1 MEPNEPDNNKAN
13 VSPAPESVPKSTPEF
28 APKST
33 PESAPASI
41 PSTPEV
47 TMVNAASDSN
57 SITKESNNKT
67 GLFIGLGVGI
77 VAIIGIVAAAILIP
91 QTMTPDYNIMFD
103 SASNLSDELS
113 NYFYSSACNDVRRNV
128 DNYYSVTN
136 DEYTEFINQ
145 CGQDAENLYAA
156 IVKFEAESGVGR
168 DQEISELY
176 QRFKKLF
183 DEKAPAKDKLE
194 NTLKIHEAVH
204 RFAVEMDKID
214 DDYES
219 MPDPSEFKKV
229 AAILIESGDEAL
241 KTFAEG
247 LSERYDTLYKASQEL
262 LNVNYSDPNYQS
274 VHDAYWDASD
284 DFSDFYYEQS
294 DIIDDID
301 YPLADSFSDDE
312 EGDVMDAF
320 NDLETAILN
329 KLK

>member
-1 MEPNEPDNNKAN
+1 
-13 VSPAPESVPKSTPEF
+13 V
-28 APKST
+28 PKST

-91 QTMTPDYNIMFD
+91 QTMTPDYNIMLD

-113 NYFYSSACNDVRRNV
+113 NYFYSSACNDVRQNV

-136 DEYTEFINQ
+136 DEYAEFINQ

-156 IVKFEAESGVGR
+156 VAKFEAESGVGR
-168 DQEISELY
+168 DQEINELY
-176 QRFKKLF
+176 QRFKKLL

-214 DDYES
+214 DDDYES

-229 AAILIESGDEAL
+229 AAILIESGDETL

-262 LNVNYSDPNYQS
+262 LNVNYSDPDYQS
-274 VHDAYWDASD
+274 VYDVYWDASD

-320 NDLETAILN
+320 NDLKTAILN